1 MFEECQDENQ
11 HSKSSLI
18 RVPVQTIGIIWKYSS
33 QQVEVKYLEMNET
46 LFLASKSLENND
58 QIILIIEEL
67 VIFCLQF
74 YSTEVKQRKKKEK
87 KKMHKWS
94 RMRIKKKVDE
104 DMKKY
109 GKKLKKNWK
118 W

>member
-33 QQVEVKYLEMNET
+33 QQEVKYLEMNET
-46 LFLASKSLENND
+46 LFLGSKSLENND

-74 YSTEVKQRKKKEK
+74 YFTEVKEK
-87 KKMHKWS
+87 K
-94 RMRIKKKVDE
+94 I
-104 DMKKY
+104 
-109 GKKLKKNWK
+109 NA
-118 W
+118 